1 MADLTDDMIDAA
13 LERGRLAQ
21 ARECRAAK
29 ATYDRHSR
37 HVVVELTNGCVFSF
51 PSTLVEALRAVDDDQ
66 IADVEILGR
75 GRGYGLHWEAL
86 DLDLSLTG
94 LMAGRFESRGTEG
107 ADRLRI
113 GSALAALSRE
123 TGLTNADVEAL
134 ERSQTSRTPS

>member
-1 MADLTDDMIDAA
+1 MADNTDDMIDAA

-51 PSTLVEALRAVDDDQ
+51 PSVLVEALRVANDDQ
-66 IADVEILGR
+66 IADVEIL

-86 DLDLSLTG
+86 DLDLSLIG
-94 LMAGRFESRGTEG
+94 LMAGGFGPPGTDG
-107 ADRLRI
+107 TGRLRI
-113 GSALAALSRE
+113 GSALTTLSRKA
-123 TGLTNADVEAL
+123 GLTNADVEAL
-134 ERSQTSRTPS
+134 ESS

>member
-21 ARECRAAK
+21 ARECRAAR
-29 ATYDRHSR
+29 ATYDRPSR
-37 HVVVELTNGCVFSF
+37 QVVVELTNGCVFSF
-51 PSTLVEALRAVDDDQ
+51 PSALVEALRAVDDDQ
-66 IADVEILGR
+66 IPDVEIL

-94 LMAGRFESRGTEG
+94 LMAGRFGSRGTEG